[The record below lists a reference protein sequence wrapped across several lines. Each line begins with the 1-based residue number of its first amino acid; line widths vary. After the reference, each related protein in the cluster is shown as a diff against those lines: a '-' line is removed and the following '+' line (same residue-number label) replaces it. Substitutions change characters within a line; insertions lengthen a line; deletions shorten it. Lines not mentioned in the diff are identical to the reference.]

1 MFSVLLPA
9 ALGRDCLVFGSIGNA
24 AADGKRMRVI
34 DALPFQRA
42 KAVDGRMPLKLAAGR
57 RA

>member
-1 MFSVLLPA
+1 MFSVYVPA
-9 ALGRDCLVFGSIGNA
+9 ALDKDCVVFGSIGNA
-24 AADGKRMRVI
+24 AAYSKRLRVI

-42 KAVDGRMPLKLAAGR
+42 KAVNGRMPLKLAAGR